1 MDVISGTYIA
11 PIQLSSP
18 KEPLILTAREQEL
31 WLLANCVDNSDSS
44 QSLGDRE
51 QREFI
56 LYLRNNFK

>member
-1 MDVISGTYIA
+1 MEAIAGTYEA
-11 PIQLSSP
+11 QAQSSSP
-18 KEPLILTAREQEL
+18 KEPLILTEREQEL

-44 QSLGDRE
+44 QNLGDRE